1 MDQSHSTTHCRRKG
15 QHLTFEERV
24 IIQTRLKDGWSPNK
38 IAAEIGCA
46 PNTVRNEI
54 KRGTVDLYRGH
65 VQRYKA
71 KAGQAAYDANRKN
84 SCRHYEYLKKRRF
97 IKYVEQHF
105 REEGWSIDACTGR
118 AVLYGGFD
126 RSEVVCTRTLYRYI
140 DLGLIPIKNIDLPE
154 KLRRRAS
161 AMHPRKNRRI
171 LGRSIEE
178 RPGSVQGREEFGH
191 WEADLVIGNKTGA
204 DQALL
209 TLAERKTRNFF
220 MIPIPDKKPESVMA
234 ALQDHMSTYGE
245 HMADVFKTITT
256 DNGSEF
262 SQLSSLEDLSGT
274 LVYFA
279 HPYMSCEK
287 GTVERHNGLIRRFI
301 PKGHRIDEYSP
312 EQISDIEL
320 WCNALPRKILGYRT
334 PEEAFDQ
341 ELDRIYAA

>member
-1 MDQSHSTTHCRRKG
+1 MDQIHSTTQRRRKG

-24 IIQTRLKDGWSPNK
+24 VIQTRLKDGWSPNK
-38 IAAEIGCA
+38 IAAEICCA

-54 KRGTVDLYRGH
+54 KRGTVDLYCGH

-71 KAGQAAYDANRKN
+71 NVGQAVYDANRRN
-84 SCRHYEYLKKRRF
+84 SCRHYDYLKKSRF
-97 IKYVEQHF
+97 IEYVEQHF
-105 REEGWSIDACTGR
+105 REDGWSMDACTGR
-118 AVLYGGFD
+118 AVLYSGFD
-126 RSEVVCTRTLYRYI
+126 RAEIVCTRTLYRYI
-140 DLGLIPIKNIDLPE
+140 DLGLIRIKSIDLPE
-154 KLRRRAS
+154 KLRRRTKAT
-161 AMHPRKNRRI
+161 HPRKNKRI

-178 RPGSVQGREEFGH
+178 RPGFIQSREEFGH
-191 WEADLVIGNKTGA
+191 WEADLVIGSKSGA

-234 ALQDHMSTYGE
+234 ALQDHMSAYGE

-262 SQLSSLEDLSGT
+262 SQLSSLEDLTGT

-279 HPYMSCEK
+279 HPYSSCEK

-312 EQISDIEL
+312 EQISNIEL